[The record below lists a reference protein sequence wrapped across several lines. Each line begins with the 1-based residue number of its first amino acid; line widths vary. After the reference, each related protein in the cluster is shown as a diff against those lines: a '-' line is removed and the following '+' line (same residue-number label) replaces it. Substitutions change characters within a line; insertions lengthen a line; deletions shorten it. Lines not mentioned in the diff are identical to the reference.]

1 MKVTQAI
8 IPLMILL
15 WLATACSPRSQTPL
29 VRDAW
34 ARPGNAGDNSAI
46 YFTITNPG
54 SNDDLLVSASS
65 QIAQS
70 TELHSSMMDPSGTM
84 KMEHQTSVPIPA
96 RSDVKFEPGGLHV
109 MVVGLVQDLQEGD
122 RFSVYLNFQ
131 EGGEIEVEV
140 TVKNP

>member
-1 MKVTQAI
+1 MKFTRAI
-8 IPLMILL
+8 ILL
-15 WLATACSPRSQTPL
+15 LVLPWLAAACNPRSQAPV
-29 VRDAW
+29 VRDPW

-46 YFTITNPG
+46 YFTINNPG
-54 SNDDLLVSASS
+54 SKDDLLVSASS

-70 TELHSSMMDPSGTM
+70 TEFHSSMMDPSGTM

-96 RSDVKFEPGGLHV
+96 KSEVQFEPGGLHV
-109 MVVGLVQDLQEGD
+109 MLVGLVQNLREGD
-122 RFSVYLNFQ
+122 RFSVYLNFR